1 MLWLAERHDTRK
13 YVNKVVTSE
22 DSLLCAK
29 GQVYLI
35 YPLPWLLRVGNIYK
49 HVGLKFFSVSWHSKQ
64 EKSIWFEI
72 LFFNKNRLDYG
83 VPLLRNFRCALTNHA
98 STCKFQNIIFSIA
111 ENWTSLPYFP
121 IPYITS
127 LHMQGHPTKVCSK
140 IWWMKT
146 LFRQSRALLEMH
158 STRRPYKIFVSS
170 VILGELKSFQN
181 YKGFSIIFPK
191 ILGAM

>member
-1 MLWLAERHDTRK
+1 MISGDFDFDRWPLKRGWPLNTWPLNTGLIVSIYLSSAKTLFILSNNPARLLIRCWLNTNLVYFDILAERHDTRK

-83 VPLLRNFRCALTNHA
+83 VPYLATLAVR
-98 STCKFQNIIFSIA
+98 
-111 ENWTSLPYFP
+111 SL
-121 IPYITS
+121 IRGS
-127 LHMQGHPTKVCSK
+127 QWG
-140 IWWMKT
+140 
-146 LFRQSRALLEMH
+146 
-158 STRRPYKIFVSS
+158 
-170 VILGELKSFQN
+170 
-181 YKGFSIIFPK
+181 
-191 ILGAM
+191 